1 MLLPLISI
9 LDSLSKTGTN
19 FAQSIINSILD
30 HLEKV
35 MESFPVAGKWYQAT
49 NSVVNGLGTMT
60 KAVGVVLSN
69 VKGKM
74 RSNDEI
80 VDKRFLGIYQKLI
93 DYVNSLNETTQL
105 LSVLP
110 SPLPATLGNVNSY
123 VRSVNR
129 VYGKRKLLVC

>member
-1 MLLPLISI
+1 MLLPLINI

-129 VYGKRKLLVC
+129 LYGKRKLLVC

>member
-35 MESFPVAGKWYQAT
+35 MESFPVAGRWYQVT
-49 NSVVNGLGTMT
+49 NSLVNGLGTMT

-129 VYGKRKLLVC
+129 LYGKRKLLVC

>member
-35 MESFPVAGKWYQAT
+35 MESFPVAGRWYQVT
-49 NSVVNGLGTMT
+49 NSLVNGLGTMT

-69 VKGKM
+69 VKGS
-74 RSNDEI
+74 R
-80 VDKRFLGIYQKLI
+80 
-93 DYVNSLNETTQL
+93 
-105 LSVLP
+105 
-110 SPLPATLGNVNSY
+110 
-123 VRSVNR
+123 
-129 VYGKRKLLVC
+129 